1 MWKPETARARAGQR
15 IARKGE
21 QTQMMR
27 VNSTEDLI
35 DELDMLRA
43 YGVSVSEAAYAQA
56 RQVDIRLYSLLD
68 RREAALLVLR
78 RAASLPTGKDP
89 RPNRNRPDA

>member
-1 MWKPETARARAGQR
+1 
-15 IARKGE
+15 
-21 QTQMMR
+21 MMR
-27 VNSTEDLI
+27 VNSTDDLI

-78 RAASLPTGKDP
+78 RAASFPTAKSS
-89 RPNRNRPDA
+89 RPNRDRPEV

>member
-1 MWKPETARARAGQR
+1 
-15 IARKGE
+15 
-21 QTQMMR
+21 MMR

-78 RAASLPTGKDP
+78 RAASFPTTNPARSNQD
-89 RPNRNRPDA
+89 RPEA

>member
-1 MWKPETARARAGQR
+1 
-15 IARKGE
+15 
-21 QTQMMR
+21 MMR

-35 DELDMLRA
+35 NELDMLRA

-56 RQVDIRLYSLLD
+56 RQADIRLYSLLD

-78 RAASLPTGKDP
+78 RAASSPTVKAP
-89 RPNRNRPDA
+89 RSTRGRPEA